1 MDVYEIECVLIDE
14 YGVISQVSVKGYGM
28 QSIALVSHLIK
39 EHIFCFFTYRNG
51 NRTEVFVNFTDKE
64 IPFLTTHPDET
75 NVNDL
80 DFLPNCSTPLL
91 KQLVEP
97 CRWFGFL

>member
-14 YGVISQVSVKGYGM
+14 HGLISQVGVKGYGM
-28 QSIALVSHLIK
+28 QPVALISHLIK
-39 EHIFCFFTYRNG
+39 EHTFCFYTYRNG
-51 NRTEVFVNFTDKE
+51 NRRDVFVNFTTNE
-64 IPFLTTHPDET
+64 SPFLATQPDGT

-80 DFLPNCSTPLL
+80 DFLPIIGTSLL

-97 CRWFGFL
+97 LR